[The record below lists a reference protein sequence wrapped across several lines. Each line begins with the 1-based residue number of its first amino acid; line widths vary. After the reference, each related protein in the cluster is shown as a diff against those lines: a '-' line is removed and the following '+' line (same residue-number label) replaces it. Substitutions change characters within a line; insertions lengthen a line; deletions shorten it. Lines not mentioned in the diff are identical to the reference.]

1 VSKLWIPSDTR
12 EHKFGKVA
20 ELAKEIASLPP
31 IYVITHK
38 RSKTLP
44 TLKTLPFLRD
54 MAKFVV
60 AEEELSTYRDDQP
73 GLDYLRIP
81 SGYRGYDRGV
91 GRARQFCL
99 DDAWLNGAEDHVL
112 ILDDDLTSLSVL
124 YGIGEGKVS
133 HAYARAW
140 SGPKGDFFGGL
151 LVAVA
156 LAAEEAYDAH
166 PEAVIASPQCNNAN
180 RTTGS
185 SETRWELNRGGPPAQ
200 IQSWRVDRFADR
212 CGELDLKRFNY
223 HGDDIG
229 VAAQIIAA
237 GGSVVNVPSVIGQ
250 YLDYETE
257 SVIRSAATA
266 PALRAAEHEA
276 LMSHELADYV
286 TTREDILGRPQWHS
300 LDWRKL
306 VQRKKI
312 PSDKVRWD
320 DLT

>member
-1 VSKLWIPSDTR
+1 MSKLWLPRDNR
-12 EHKFGKVA
+12 ETKFGLVA
-20 ELAKEIASLPP
+20 ELAREIESLPP

-54 MAKFVV
+54 MARFVV
-60 AEEELSTYRDDQP
+60 AEEELSTYRADQP
-73 GLDYLRIP
+73 GLDYLKIP
-81 SGYRGYDRGV
+81 SGYRGLDRGV

-99 DDAWLNGAEDHVL
+99 DDAWLNGAEDHIL

-140 SGPKGDFFGGL
+140 DGPRESFFGGL
-151 LVAVA
+151 LVVVA
-156 LAAEEAYDAH
+156 LAAEEAYAEH
-166 PEAVIASPQCNNAN
+166 PNAMIASPQCNNAN

-200 IQSWRVDRFADR
+200 IQSWRVDRFAEK
-212 CGELDLKRFNY
+212 CGELDLERFNY

-229 VAAQIIAA
+229 VAAQVIAA
-237 GGSVVNVPSVIGQ
+237 GGSVVNIPSVIGQ
-250 YLDYETE
+250 YLDYETD
-257 SVIRSAATA
+257 SVIRSAETA
-266 PALRAAEHEA
+266 PALRAAEHAALEA
-276 LMSHELADYV
+276 DPMWPYV

-312 PSDKVRWD
+312 ESDRALWKDPV
-320 DLT
+320 

>member
-1 VSKLWIPSDTR
+1 MSKLWIPRDTR
-12 EHKFGKVA
+12 DEKFGLVERLSK
-20 ELAKEIASLPP
+20 ELTSLPP
-31 IYVITHK
+31 TYVITHK
-38 RSKTLP
+38 RAKILP
-44 TLKTLPFLRD
+44 TLKTLPFLKD
-54 MAKFVV
+54 MAMFVV
-60 AEEELSTYRDDQP
+60 AEEELSTYRAEHT
-73 GLDYLRIP
+73 LSYAKIP

-99 DDAWLNGAEDHVL
+99 DLAELLGHDHIL

-140 SGPKGDFFGGL
+140 SGPKEDFFGGL
-151 LVAVA
+151 LVAMA

-212 CGELDLKRFNY
+212 CGELDLERFNY

-229 VAAQIIAA
+229 VAAQVIAA
-237 GGSVVNVPSVIGQ
+237 GGSVVNIPSVIGQ

-257 SVIRSAATA
+257 SVIRSPATA

-306 VQRKKI
+306 LQRKKI
-312 PSDKVRWD
+312 PSDRMRWD
-320 DLT
+320 DL

>member
-1 VSKLWIPSDTR
+1 MSKLWIPRDTR
-12 EHKFGKVA
+12 DEKFGKVA
-20 ELAKEIASLPP
+20 ELAMEIEDLPP

-54 MAKFVV
+54 CALFVV
-60 AEEELSTYRDDQP
+60 AEEELSTYRADQP

-81 SGYRGYDRGV
+81 SGYRGLDRGV

-99 DDAWLNGAEDHVL
+99 DDAWANDRDHIL

-140 SGPKGDFFGGL
+140 SGRKEDFFGGL

-156 LAAEEAYDAH
+156 LAAEEAYEAE
-166 PEAVIASPQCNNAN
+166 PTAVIASPQCNNAN

-185 SETRWELNRGGPPAQ
+185 SQTRWELNRGGPPAQ
-200 IQSWRVDRFADR
+200 IQSWRVDRFSER
-212 CGELDLKRFNY
+212 CGELDLEHFNL

-229 VAAQIIAA
+229 VAAQIVAA

-250 YLDYETE
+250 YLDYEQQ
-257 SVIRSAATA
+257 SVIRTPETA
-266 PALRAAEHEA
+266 PALRRAEHEA
-276 LMSHELADYV
+276 LMNHELADYV
-286 TTREDILGRPQWHS
+286 TTREDILGQPQWHS

-312 PSDKVRWD
+312 PSTRVMWD
-320 DLT
+320 DL